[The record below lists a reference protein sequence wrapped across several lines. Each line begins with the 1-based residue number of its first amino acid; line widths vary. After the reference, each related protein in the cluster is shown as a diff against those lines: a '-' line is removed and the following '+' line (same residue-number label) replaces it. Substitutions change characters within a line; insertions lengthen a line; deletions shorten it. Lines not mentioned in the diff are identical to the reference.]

1 MAPSHLRLFVACEL
15 PEVLRS
21 ALAGLQA
28 DLRERAGAQ
37 LRWVRAEGI
46 HLTLKFLGEV
56 NESRLDQ
63 IESALCGS
71 VEPFD
76 VGVRPAKLG
85 GFGGGRLR
93 VIWVG
98 LEGDL
103 DELGQLARV
112 VERAL
117 APVGFEEE
125 SRPFRPHLTLA
136 RVPDRLG
143 NDQRRELSELVAAFE
158 LPAMP
163 SVRLSQLS
171 LIRSVLGPG
180 GARYQ
185 TISRYPAGPS

>member
-1 MAPSHLRLFVACEL
+1 MAPPHLRLFVACEL

-21 ALAGLQA
+21 ALASLQA
-28 DLRERAGAQ
+28 ELRERAGVQ

-46 HLTLKFLGEV
+46 HLTLKFLGEID
-56 NESRLDQ
+56 ESRLDQ
-63 IESALCGS
+63 IESALAGS
-71 VEPFD
+71 VESF
-76 VGVRPAKLG
+76 VIRVRLAKLG

-98 LEGDL
+98 VEGDL
-103 DELGQLARV
+103 DELRQLARV

-143 NDQRRELSELVAAFE
+143 NDQRRGLSELVSAFE
-158 LPAMP
+158 VPAMP
-163 SVRLSQLS
+163 GARLSQLS

-180 GARYQ
+180 GARHQ
-185 TISRYPAGPS
+185 TISRCPAGPS

>member
-1 MAPSHLRLFVACEL
+1 
-15 PEVLRS
+15 
-21 ALAGLQA
+21 
-28 DLRERAGAQ
+28 
-37 LRWVRAEGI
+37 VRAEGI

-56 NESRLDQ
+56 DEWRQ
-63 IESALCGS
+63 REIEAALAGS

-76 VGVRPAKLG
+76 VGIRPAKLG

-117 APVGFEEE
+117 APVGFEED
-125 SRPFRPHLTLA
+125 RPFTPHLTLA
-136 RVPDRLG
+136 RVPDRLQ
-143 NDQRRELSELVAAFE
+143 NEQRRELSEVVKALE

-163 SVRLSQLS
+163 TVRLSQVS

-180 GARYQ
+180 GARYR

>member
-1 MAPSHLRLFVACEL
+1 MAPSQLRLFVACDL
-15 PEVLRS
+15 PEVLLS
-21 ALAGLQA
+21 SLAGVQA
-28 DLRERAGAQ
+28 DLRERAGVE

-56 NESRLDQ
+56 DESRRPE
-63 IESALCGS
+63 IEAALAGS

-76 VGVRPAKLG
+76 VGIKAVKLG
-85 GFGGGRLR
+85 GFGGRRLR

-117 APVGFEEE
+117 GQVGFDEEN
-125 SRPFRPHLTLA
+125 RPLRPHLTLA

-143 NDQRRELSELVAAFE
+143 NDQRRELLELVTDFE

-163 SVRLSQLS
+163 SVRLSRLS

-180 GARYQ
+180 GARYE
-185 TISRYPAGPS
+185 TLSRFPAR